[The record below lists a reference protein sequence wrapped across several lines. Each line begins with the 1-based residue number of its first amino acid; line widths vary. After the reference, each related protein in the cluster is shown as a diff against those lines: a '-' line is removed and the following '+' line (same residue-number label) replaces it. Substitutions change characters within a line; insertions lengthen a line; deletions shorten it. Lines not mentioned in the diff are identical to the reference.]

1 MGIKW
6 KNIKKAMKLERQE
19 NKRSLKVYIILRALV
34 IAVMIR
40 QCFLGNFENVFMCGL
55 TLILMLIP
63 SFVQV
68 TFRVELPTALE
79 IIILMFIFSAEIL
92 GEVNEFYIKI
102 PGWDTLLHTLNGFLA
117 AAIGFSLVN
126 LLNNDDRLTFNLS
139 PFFVAIVSFCFSM
152 TIGILWEFFEFS
164 MDWFF
169 ATDMQKD
176 TVIHTINSVML
187 NPNGVNVPER
197 IKNITDVTVNGVEL
211 GLGGYLDI
219 GLIDTMKDL
228 FVNFIGAV
236 VFSVIGYFYSKHQ
249 NKNSIAKK
257 LIPSQKTKE
266 NDFLT
271 QVTEGEKADI

>member
-6 KNIKKAMKLERQE
+6 KNIKKAMKLERQK

-126 LLNNDDRLTFNLS
+126 LLNKDDRLTFNLS

-187 NPNGVNVPER
+187 NPNGVNVPEH

>member
-6 KNIKKAMKLERQE
+6 KNIKKAMKLERQK

>member
-68 TFRVELPTALE
+68 TFRIELPTALE

-92 GEVNEFYIKI
+92 VEVNEFYIKI

-176 TVIHTINSVML
+176 TVVHTINSVML
-187 NPNGVNVPER
+187 NPNGVNVPEH

-257 LIPSQKTKE
+257 LIPSKKTKE

>member
-187 NPNGVNVPER
+187 NPNGVNVPEH

-257 LIPSQKTKE
+257 LIPSPKTKE